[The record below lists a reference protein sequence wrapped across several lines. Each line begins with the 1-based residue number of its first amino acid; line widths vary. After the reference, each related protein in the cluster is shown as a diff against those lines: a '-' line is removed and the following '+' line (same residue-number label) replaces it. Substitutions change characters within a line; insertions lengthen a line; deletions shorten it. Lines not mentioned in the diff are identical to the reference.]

1 MKSCCIDYKCIQCC
15 LETNMILSLHDI
27 DRIKR
32 LGFDTNFFVTERDG
46 WLQLKNQDGRC
57 VFHNNIMCTIYK
69 DRPDGCKL
77 YPIIYDKDKK
87 HAIFD
92 KDCLQKDK
100 FHLSNSIT
108 KQLYDIVSK
117 LESERAERKK
127 FKRKGW

>member
-1 MKSCCIDYKCIQCC
+1 MDYKCIQCC
-15 LETNMILSLHDI
+15 LETNMILSYQDI

-32 LGFDTNFFVTERDG
+32 LGFDINFFVTERDG

-100 FHLSNSIT
+100 FLMSKSIT

-127 FKRKGW
+127 FKGKGW

>member
-1 MKSCCIDYKCIQCC
+1 MKSCCMDYKCIQCC
-15 LETNMILSLHDI
+15 LETNMILSYQDI

-32 LGFDTNFFVTERDG
+32 LGFDINFFVTERDG

-57 VFHNNIMCTIYK
+57 VFHK

-100 FHLSNSIT
+100 FLMSKSIT

-127 FKRKGW
+127 FKGKGW